1 MKKTYWISLICVIVL
16 CLPLISI
23 LHANESGSKAMT
35 KKCPTCNKVYSEET
49 KFCGEDGTKLV
60 ESLVKM
66 VCPDCKKKVLRGK
79 SSVKNMVKYLFHL
92 QKLLLPRKQML

>member
-66 VCPDCKKKVLRGK
+66 VCPDCKKEGTQGK